1 MKIVIAYNLPSDEKR
16 TDDLDVLT
24 QVEAVQKSLDNLGHT
39 AIPLGVS
46 LNLDLFQKQIIELNP
61 DLVFNLVESINSVEM
76 YLHFVPVILEKM
88 NIPFTGPSAEA
99 LFTTT
104 NKVFTKKMLK
114 IFSINTPG
122 WLTSE
127 SISPKINF
135 NTPCIIKP
143 IYEDASVGLDDGS
156 IVYDSKDL
164 LIEFNERTKKYGDC
178 FVEEFIDGR
187 EFNISVLDTKNGVKV
202 LPIAEIRFEGFPK
215 GKAKIVGYD
224 AKWNEK
230 SYEYSHTVRHFDYS
244 ESDKI
249 LLDGLEKVTLNCWQK
264 FNLKGY
270 VRVDYRVDSNNN
282 IYVLEINGN
291 PGIAPD
297 SGFFAAALEYGW
309 NYDEM
314 IEEIINS
321 VFR

>member
-24 QVEAVQKSLDNLGHT
+24 QVETVQKSLNNLGHT
-39 AIPLGVS
+39 TILLGVS
-46 LNLDLFQKQIIELNP
+46 LNLDLFQKKIIELKP

-76 YLHFVPVILEKM
+76 YLHFVPVILEKL

-104 NKVFTKKMLK
+104 NKVFTKKLLG
-114 IFSINTPG
+114 ILSINTPG

-127 SISPKINF
+127 SIVSEIKF
-135 NTPCIIKP
+135 KTPCIIKP

-156 IVYDSKDL
+156 IIYDSKNL
-164 LIEFNERTKKYGDC
+164 FTEFKERTKKYGEC

-187 EFNISVLDTKNGVKV
+187 EFNISVLDTENGVKV
-202 LPIAEIRFEGFPK
+202 LPIAEIKFEGYPVE
-215 GKAKIVGYD
+215 KAKIVGYD
-224 AKWNEK
+224 AKWNEN
-230 SYEYSHTVRHFDYS
+230 SFEYSHTVRTFDYS
-244 ESDKI
+244 ENDKK
-249 LLDGLEKVTLNCWQK
+249 LLSELERVTIDCWHK

-270 VRVDYRVDSNNN
+270 VRVDYRVDKYNNV
-282 IYVLEINGN
+282 YVLEINGN

-297 SGFFAAALEYGW
+297 SGFFAAVLEYGW
-309 NYDEM
+309 NYDKM